1 MIAEYVQQ
9 IPIWA
14 IPILAAIVFHEVAHG
29 WVAFRLGDPTAARM
43 GRLTLNPISHID
55 LFGTVILPLLLVI
68 AHAPFLFGYAKPVPV
83 NFQNL
88 RNPKRDMIWVA
99 LAGPATNI
107 ILALVSYLLLKIL
120 VSLDLPRDG
129 SLASIVVIP
138 LIYMLHA
145 SARINI
151 VLAVFNTF
159 PIPPLDGGR
168 VLVGLLPEPYSSA
181 VARVEPYGFLIIVVL
196 LMSHLLDAVLSPLVR
211 LVDLFLRLMV
221 GLA

>member
-9 IPIWA
+9 ISIWA

-168 VLVGLLPEPYSSA
+168 VLVGLLPEPYSTT

-196 LMSHLLDAVLSPLVR
+196 LMSHLLDAVLSPLVDF
-211 LVDLFLRLMV
+211 VHLFLRLMV

>member
-9 IPIWA
+9 ISIWA

-55 LFGTVILPLLLVI
+55 LFGTVIIPLILVI
-68 AHAPFLFGYAKPVPV
+68 ANAPFLFGYAKPVPV

-129 SLASIVVIP
+129 SLASTIVIP

-168 VLVGLLPEPYSSA
+168 VLVGLLPEPYSTT
-181 VARVEPYGFLIIVVL
+181 VARVEPYGFLIILVL
-196 LMSHLLDAVLSPLVR
+196 LMSHLLVAVLFPLVR
-211 LVDLFLRLMV
+211 LVQLFRRLRV

>member
-1 MIAEYVQQ
+1 MVAEYVQQ
-9 IPIWA
+9 ISIWA

-55 LFGTVILPLLLVI
+55 LFGTVIFPLLLIV

-88 RNPKRDMIWVA
+88 RNPKKDMIWVA

-107 ILALVSYLLLKIL
+107 ILAFVSFLFLKIL

-129 SLASIVVIP
+129 SLVSTIVIP
-138 LIYMLHA
+138 LIYMLRA
-145 SARINI
+145 SASINI

-168 VLVGLLPEPYSSA
+168 VLVGLLPEPYSTT
-181 VARVEPYGFLIIVVL
+181 VARVEPYGFLIILVL
-196 LMSHLLDAVLSPLVR
+196 LMSHLLDAVLFPMVR
-211 LVDLFLRLMV
+211 FVHLFLRLMV

>member
-1 MIAEYVQQ
+1 MVAEYVQQ
-9 IPIWA
+9 ISIWA

-29 WVAFRLGDPTAARM
+29 WVANRLGDPTAARM
-43 GRLTLNPISHID
+43 GRLTLNPIPHID
-55 LFGTVILPLLLVI
+55 LFGTIIFPLILVI

-120 VSLDLPRDG
+120 VSLELPRDG

-168 VLVGLLPEPYSSA
+168 VLVGLLPEPYSTT

-196 LMSHLLDAVLSPLVR
+196 LMSHLLDAVLSPLVNF
-211 LVDLFLRLMV
+211 VHLFLRLMV

>member
-1 MIAEYVQQ
+1 MIAEYVQR
-9 IPIWA
+9 ISIWA

-29 WVAFRLGDPTAARM
+29 WVASRLGDPTAARM

-55 LFGTVILPLLLVI
+55 LFGTIILPLLLVI

-120 VSLDLPRDG
+120 VSLELPRDG

-168 VLVGLLPEPYSSA
+168 VLVGLLPEPYSTT

-196 LMSHLLDAVLSPLVR
+196 LMSHLLDAVLSPLVNF
-211 LVDLFLRLMV
+211 VHLFLRLMV